1 MIHLI
6 HGIHTEGVS
15 LVEGLIPFLSEWG
28 VKYPDYG
35 YVLGIETRIINPII
49 VGTLQAYV
57 EPGDILI
64 GHSNGCAIAY
74 DLMRR
79 GTPVA
84 GAIFIN
90 AALES
95 NIARPA
101 GCPWIVV
108 YSNKGDTITEAA
120 QIGARLGIT
129 DPVWGEMGHVGYTG
143 KDPMVSNVYCDATPG
158 EPVVVGHSDFFS
170 PHTNLKPWGTYLA
183 NDLRRRCPPSPPVQ
197 SSQAASVPLAGQ
209 LAAVIAAAGD
219 H

>member
-15 LVEGLIPFLSEWG
+15 LVEGIIPFLSEWG

-35 YVLGIETRIINPII
+35 YILGIETRIINPLI
-49 VGTLQAYV
+49 VGSLQPYINPEDV
-57 EPGDILI
+57 LI

-79 GTPVA
+79 GVTVA

-90 AALES
+90 AALEA

-108 YSNKGDTITEAA
+108 YSNKGDKITEAA
-120 QIGARLGIT
+120 QIAARLGVT
-129 DPVWGEMGHVGYTG
+129 DPVWGEMGHSGYSG
-143 KDPMVSNVYCDATPG
+143 KDPNIFNVFCDATVS
-158 EPVVVGHSDFFS
+158 EPVVSGHSDFFS
-170 PHTNLKPWGTYLA
+170 PHTNLIPWATFLA
-183 NDLRRRCPPSPPVQ
+183 NDLRRRLPPKVV
-197 SSQAASVPLAGQ
+197 SV
-209 LAAVIAAAGD
+209 
-219 H
+219 